1 VQPLQVFAS
10 KLFGRED
17 FHRRRVGTAKVLQI
31 DGDERVALV
40 LQGALV
46 LEAVLKVVEGGVAV
60 AASIRCA
67 RDRPG
72 CRCSLPRR
80 RPSAG
85 RLLMRPCGHAAI
97 SYIELLKNKETC
109 KKRIFLFLQY
119 LYKPTAAWPH
129 GRKINLTN
137 HPTTI
142 NYP

>member
-80 RPSAG
+80 RPSTG
-85 RLLMRPCGHAAI
+85 RLLMRPCGHQLYRVI
-97 SYIELLKNKETC
+97 
-109 KKRIFLFLQY
+109 KKQR
-119 LYKPTAAWPH
+119 
-129 GRKINLTN
+129 NM
-137 HPTTI
+137 
-142 NYP
+142 